1 MEQNNLKPTEAELEI
16 LQILWA
22 NGACSVKLVHEQIQM
37 KREVG
42 YTTTLK
48 TMQVMHEKG
57 LLTRERGFWKSHD
70 YAAAVSQSD
79 VQARLLDQIVQTA
92 FGGSV
97 QQLVLSALGQNAEK
111 VEDLAEIKAFIAKM
125 ESQKGE

>member
-22 NGACSVKLVHEQIQM
+22 NGACSVKFVHELIQS

-48 TMQVMHEKG
+48 TMQVMHDKG

-79 VQARLLDQIVQTA
+79 VQARMLDQIVQTA
-92 FGGSV
+92 FGGSM
-97 QQLVLSALGQNAEK
+97 QQLLLSALGQHGEK
-111 VEDLAEIKAFIAKM
+111 VQDLEEIKAFIAKM
-125 ESQKGE
+125 EENK